1 MKRRGEAN
9 TQRRLAASVL
19 KIGQTRVWFDPEA
32 LDEINSA
39 MTRGD
44 VRKYIGLGY
53 IKKRPKIGNSRG
65 RIRKRHAQKAKG
77 RQKGQ
82 GKRRGS
88 ANARLGKKSKWMVK
102 IRGQRS
108 LLKHLRDSEKISK
121 TVYRKVYRLA
131 KAGSFKHKAHLI
143 TYLRSKAE

>member
-1 MKRRGEAN
+1 
-9 TQRRLAASVL
+9 
-19 KIGQTRVWFDPEA
+19 
-32 LDEINSA
+32 

>member
-19 KIGQTRVWFDPEA
+19 KIGQTRVWFDQEA

-65 RIRKRHAQKAKG
+65 RIRKRHAQKAK
-77 RQKGQ
+77 
-82 GKRRGS
+82 
-88 ANARLGKKSKWMVK
+88 
-102 IRGQRS
+102 
-108 LLKHLRDSEKISK
+108 
-121 TVYRKVYRLA
+121 
-131 KAGSFKHKAHLI
+131 
-143 TYLRSKAE
+143 